1 MGMAPESTEVKGG
14 TFMNT
19 ANMPSG
25 SDRLTTNSTSEC
37 QGNGSDLITIDAS
50 LLLALQLPKDRIF
63 ILETERMITMFVQNQ
78 LYQTSRRLTSYHCNC
93 FPRSARMTKT
103 EIEPINSYYRLLV
116 HRVARFYGLEHVLD
130 AQRSTVMILSKTPET
145 QMYGALSD

>member
-19 ANMPSG
+19 SNMPSG
-25 SDRLTTNSTSEC
+25 TDRLTTNSMASGSEC
-37 QGNGSDLITIDAS
+37 QGNGSDLITVDAS

-78 LYQTSRRLTSYHCNC
+78 LYWP
-93 FPRSARMTKT
+93 FPRSH
-103 EIEPINSYYRLLV
+103 NS
-116 HRVARFYGLEHVLD
+116 
-130 AQRSTVMILSKTPET
+130 
-145 QMYGALSD
+145 